1 MNLQRFLALGSALLL
16 PLVLGA
22 CGGGRGD
29 QPADVF
35 PSAPP
40 PAPTV
45 VAGPDSFLLFPNPQR
60 QDDGSFQT
68 NTTAYALAY
77 YAAIDPFGSKK
88 NFEAWKAANHFDE
101 PGVAQVTAVF
111 GDFRDLGYG
120 RRMTARQN
128 TDGTIAF
135 FVENYLVD
143 IGGGGYGSSLNL
155 DAAVVQDQRWKANIN
170 AIEFSPGPGGT
181 VKFAK
186 FYSFD
191 AVTHERRLEQ
201 DIDGRGLKALPGVCI
216 TCHGGRGDPLTPP
229 DPITGL
235 PLFPRL
241 VNSEYGD
248 TRARLH
254 AFEVDALTF
263 SATPGF
269 TRADQEAALK
279 AMNKIVLCSYPL
291 VGAALGAEDLCRRSV
306 PANSHD
312 WEGTAAGLIKSG
324 YGGDG
329 LLQPR
334 YAEAFLP
341 SDWNTAARL
350 SLYQNVVVPACRS
363 CHIVRGISDQSEIDL
378 TTFKNF
384 DSYADR
390 IKVHVFDRGNMPL
403 AKIVFDKFWSTN
415 MAGQLAAYLD
425 AKGPAFAPA
434 RDTNGRLLQPGRPIA
449 DPGPDR
455 ALRPGDVTTLSASA
469 SLFANSYRWRI
480 ASGPGGTLANPTS
493 ATTTFTATA
502 AGNYLIELVASNGSV
517 ASAPASLKLV
527 VDAMNPNPAVKFTD
541 VVTELNVRGCVGC
554 HTKGG
559 TPPGTPPGAPPTAFD
574 TTPTA
579 LLYTRVRGL
588 VNFTDIVASPL
599 LRKPSGNHH
608 NPGVQPGFDL
618 SALNTKPGDLNR
630 AGYDLLV
637 NWIVN
642 GAPAN

>member
-1 MNLQRFLALGSALLL
+1 MNLQRYLALGSALLL

-45 VAGPDSFLLFPNPQR
+45 VAGPNSFLLFPNPQR

-68 NTTAYALAY
+68 NTTGYALAY
-77 YAAIDPFGSKK
+77 YAAIDPFGNKK

-216 TCHGGRGDPLTPP
+216 TCHGGRGDALTPL
-229 DPITGL
+229 DPTTGR
-235 PLFPRL
+235 PLFPL
-241 VNSEYGD
+241 LAHSENPAQRGD
-248 TRARLH
+248 ARGHLH
-254 AFEVDALTF
+254 VFEVDALTF
-263 SATPGF
+263 STRQGY
-269 TRADQEAALK
+269 TRAEQESVLK
-279 AMNKIVLCSYPL
+279 TMNKIVLCSYPL
-291 VGAALGAEDLCRRSV
+291 AGPRPGPPSVDACRP
-306 PANSHD
+306 PAD
-312 WEGTAAGLIKSG
+312 PREWQGTAALLIKNG
-324 YGGDG
+324 YGGPE
-329 LLQPR
+329 LPQAN
-334 YAEAFLP
+334 YAEADVP
-341 SDWNTAARL
+341 NDWKLAGQEA
-350 SLYQNVVVPACRS
+350 LYKNVVVPACRS
-363 CHIVRGISDQSEIDL
+363 CHIVRGIQDMSDIDL
-378 TTFKNF
+378 TSFIKF
-384 DSYADR
+384 DSYGDR
-390 IKVHVFDRGNMPL
+390 IKAHVFDRGNMPL

-415 MAGQLAAYLD
+415 MAGQLATYLD

-434 RDTNGRLLQPGRPIA
+434 RDTSGRLLLPGRPIA

-480 ASGPGGTLANPTS
+480 ASGPGGTLANPNST
-493 ATTTFTATA
+493 TTTFTATA
-502 AGNYLIELVASNGSV
+502 SGNYVIELIASDGSI
-517 ASAPASLKLV
+517 ASAPASVKV
-527 VDAMNPNPAVKFTD
+527 FVAAMNPDPAVRFSGI
-541 VVTELNVRGCVGC
+541 VTELNARLCVSC
-554 HTKGG
+554 HNQA
-559 TPPGTPPGAPPTAFD
+559 GAPPTAFD

-579 LLYTRVRGL
+579 LLYTQVRGL

-608 NPGVQPGFDL
+608 GGGVLPQTGFNL

-630 AGYDLLV
+630 AGYDLFV
-637 NWIVN
+637 NWILN